1 MGTPEAKVDV
11 GARHDG
17 HGTSALRRSHR
28 SFGQRRCTT
37 WVMLCVLNDVRGGVN
52 NGGTAKEIGCRMM
65 AMVVDTTTMRAFRSV
80 ALTSLILGRR
90 SSVIARCV
98 SVDFERAN
106 ESIGHRH
113 DHHHC
118 DKQRGDKASQS
129 GKGAVHLSQ
138 NISLAYPDTITT
150 PVEDLNRLQ
159 ARHSLPGTAR
169 IWCPGV
175 PAAHRASLERRIA
188 ETAAARR
195 RRLPSLAS
203 PPRTPTP
210 Q

>member
-1 MGTPEAKVDV
+1 
-11 GARHDG
+11 
-17 HGTSALRRSHR
+17 
-28 SFGQRRCTT
+28 
-37 WVMLCVLNDVRGGVN
+37 
-52 NGGTAKEIGCRMM
+52 M
-65 AMVVDTTTMRAFRSV
+65 AMVVDTTTMRAVRSV

-118 DKQRGDKASQS
+118 DKQRGDKTSQS
-129 GKGAVHLSQ
+129 EKGTVHLSQ
-138 NISLAYPDTITT
+138 NIRLAYPDTITT

-159 ARHSLPGTAR
+159 ARHSLPGTTR
-169 IWCPGV
+169 IWCHGV
-175 PAAHRASLERRIA
+175 PAAHRASLGRRIA

-210 Q
+210 QKPPTRPRSPHRYRSGSTPRRRTG